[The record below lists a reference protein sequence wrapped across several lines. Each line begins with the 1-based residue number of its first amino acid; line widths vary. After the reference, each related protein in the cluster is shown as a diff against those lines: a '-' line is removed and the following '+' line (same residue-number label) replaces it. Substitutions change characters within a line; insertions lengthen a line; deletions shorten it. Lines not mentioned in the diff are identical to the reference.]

1 MPCRSISTIALLA
14 AVVQARTN
22 VLNLWPKKTMLPK
35 ISPVSRPAM
44 WHTTSP
50 HDVLRQPVRPDSIV
64 TKASRPQKVKCVGG
78 VCFLEADEVAESAS
92 DGIGSAAPSL
102 RSTSVAP
109 LDALLGAQL
118 QGRYGR
124 VDTGSALSDAK
135 AIGLYF
141 SASFCL
147 GCKFFTPDLSKAYL
161 QSLKAKGLEIVYV
174 SSDET
179 ESEFR
184 DYHEEMPWLA
194 LPFDAR
200 DTKEALMNKFHI
212 KSLPQLVILDMNG
225 NLITADGRAKVRVD
239 PRGEDFPWKPK
250 AVRSFAETYRASRER
265 SYAPGGREAIFA
277 RFYENAAP
285 AAQPATSLAETSAS
299 MSSRSAAGLIGL
311 LVGIAL
317 SCSVFHFRHPFM
329 NTMKEPLL
337 EV

>member
-1 MPCRSISTIALLA
+1 MPSRNISTIALLA
-14 AVVQARTN
+14 AVLQARAN
-22 VLNLWPKKTMLPK
+22 VLNLWHTKSMLPK
-35 ISPVSRPAM
+35 ISPRSRSTL
-44 WHTTSP
+44 WQTRSP
-50 HDVLRQPVRPDSIV
+50 HDLLQQPVRPPSVV
-64 TKASRPQKVKCVGG
+64 TKASRKVKCVGG
-78 VCFLEADEVAESAS
+78 VCFLEKEEIAETAS
-92 DGIGSAAPSL
+92 QSSV
-102 RSTSVAP
+102 SVAP
-109 LDALLGAQL
+109 TAFHGLLTAQL
-118 QGRYGR
+118 QGRHGL
-124 VDTGSALSDAK
+124 VDTDSALSGAQ